1 MLSISKVNKV
11 FDRVKEDSSPVGSLL
26 IVILDMMEDGLWKG
40 GHD

>member
-1 MLSISKVNKV
+1 M
-11 FDRVKEDSSPVGSLL
+11 KEDSSPVGNLL